1 MKKEEE
7 GEEKAEGGMK
17 NNKRGRTSRPVQTL
31 DAIYLYMGI
40 FKNFHLGTT
49 FYAR

>member
-7 GEEKAEGGMK
+7 GEEKAEGVK
-17 NNKRGRTSRPVQTL
+17 KNKRGRTSRPVQTL
-31 DAIYLYMGI
+31 DAIYLYMGV